1 MPGVSD
7 DDLSAAAAEIAA
19 ASDADQL
26 VAACIRAHSVAG
38 AITGV
43 QVSGLARDWST
54 LCRTAVATAAAS
66 LGGPDQWLVSGSV
79 GRGEAL
85 PGADLET
92 LVVRADGT
100 DPAAGLARA
109 SAVHELL
116 SRCGFAAD
124 PHGAFAARARFN
136 RSLDDWTAGI
146 DRWTSEP
153 EADRGV
159 VMAGLLADAV
169 AVSGGPELPD
179 LVAGGP
185 GVASAPP
192 ALVEPPD
199 LRCRTGA
206 AMRAHPQSLAA
217 MLQDACYE
225 RAAVPSRL
233 RIFGGAST
241 ADVKRAAVDPVVRIA
256 RWAAVSAGSD
266 ALTTPDRLAAAAG
279 SRFLDAADAATL
291 SRCYT
296 IASSIRRRTRDLG
309 EDGVL
314 EMAALAPRDR
324 TALRG
329 IGREVTRI
337 ARTLNY
343 LASTS
348 AFSPW

>member
-1 MPGVSD
+1 VSD
-7 DDLSAAAAEIAA
+7 DDLSAAAAGIAV

-26 VAACIRAHSVAG
+26 VAACVRAHSVAG

-43 QVSGLARDWST
+43 QVSGLARDWSA
-54 LCRTAVATAAAS
+54 LCRTAVGAAAAR
-66 LGGPDQWLVSGSV
+66 LGGPDRWLVSGSV

-92 LVVRADGT
+92 LVVSADGS
-100 DPAAGLARA
+100 DPADALARA
-109 SAVHELL
+109 SAVHQLL

-136 RSLDDWTAGI
+136 RSLADWTVGI

-153 EADRGV
+153 EVDRGV

-169 AVSGGPELPD
+169 AVTGGPD

-185 GVASAPP
+185 
-192 ALVEPPD
+192 E
-199 LRCRTGA
+199 LRCRTGT
-206 AMRAHPQSLAA
+206 AMRAHPRSLAA

-233 RIFGGAST
+233 RIFGGAAT
-241 ADVKRAAVDPVVRIA
+241 VDVKRAAVDPVVRIA
-256 RWAAVSAGSD
+256 RWAAVSVGSHE
-266 ALTTPDRLAAAAG
+266 LTTPDRLAAAAG
-279 SRFLDAADAATL
+279 SRYLDATDAATL

-309 EDGVL
+309 DDDVV